1 MAGGYTVRASE
12 LATGGQ
18 AVGRL
23 SDTSQQLGS
32 DAVSAIG
39 GMSSAAGHP
48 GLANAL
54 MSAAETG
61 LKTFLDMTAAYT
73 HAQISLA
80 ETAGAYLEAE
90 ADTTEKIQTIGRPR

>member
-1 MAGGYTVRASE
+1 MAGGFTVRASE

-23 SDTSQQLGS
+23 SDTSQRLGS
-32 DAVSAIG
+32 DAVTAIS
-39 GMSSAAGHP
+39 GMSSAAGHA
-48 GLANAL
+48 GLASAL

-80 ETAGAYLEAE
+80 ETAGAYTQAE
-90 ADTTEKIQTIGRPR
+90 ADNTEQIQTVGRAR

>member
-1 MAGGYTVRASE
+1 MAGGFTVRTTE

-23 SDTSQQLGS
+23 ADTSQQLGS
-32 DAVSAIG
+32 DAITAIS

-48 GLANAL
+48 GLAGAL

-61 LKTFLDMTAAYT
+61 LKTFLDMTAAYM
-73 HAQISLA
+73 HAGVSLT
-80 ETAGAYLEAE
+80 ETAGVYALVE
-90 ADTTEKIQTIGRPR
+90 ADTTEKIQTIGGPR